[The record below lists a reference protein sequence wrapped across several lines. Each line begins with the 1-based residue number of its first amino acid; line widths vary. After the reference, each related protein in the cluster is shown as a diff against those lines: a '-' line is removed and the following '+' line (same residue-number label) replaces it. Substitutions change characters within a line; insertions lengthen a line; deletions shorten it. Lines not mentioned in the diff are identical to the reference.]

1 MTDILWQPSASDLQ
15 DSHMAGLLAL
25 INQHHQLSFDNY
37 ANFHAWSISEKSLFW
52 QAVCDYT
59 DIQLEQPATTIF
71 TPGNHMRN
79 AHWFKGAS
87 LNFAQNL
94 LSRDDDH
101 IAIRYADENGARQ
114 TLTYRELKHAVLQL
128 AAYLKQLGVGTH
140 DRVAGFMTNRPETV
154 IAMLASTLIGATWS
168 ACSPDFG
175 LEAMVDRFE
184 QIQPKV
190 LFAVTTHQYNGKVFE
205 HSNTLKQLQQRI
217 SSIKNIITIDDWPH
231 NNEILTDIDSF
242 DFDHPLYILYSS
254 GTTGLPKCM
263 VHSSGGTLIQ
273 HLKELKCHSDIHADD
288 TLFFYTTC
296 GWMMWHWMVSTLAVG
311 ATIVLYDG
319 APMLDDN
326 KAILFDLI
334 DEFHISHFGA
344 GAKFYESCDQLG
356 VSPISTHQLDQVRC
370 ILSTGSPL
378 MPSSF
383 DYLHTRVKTDARVSS
398 ISGGSDII
406 SCFALGNPM
415 LPVYRG
421 EIQCIGLGMDVH
433 IFDDNGNNIIAQKG
447 ELVCKSPFPSMPIY
461 FWNDPDSSRY
471 QHAYFD
477 QFPGVWTHG
486 DYAEITQHG
495 GMIIYGRSDATLN
508 PRGVRIGTAELYRQ
522 IDHIPEVKESLA
534 VGHQHDGNEDI
545 ILFVILKPESTLDQ
559 ALIMHI
565 KDEIRTNCS
574 PLHVPTH
581 IFQVADFP
589 RTMSGKVAEISVK
602 HCINNLTVKNKAA
615 LINPTILLTF
625 NKIAQILNQKRQ

>member
-1 MTDILWQPSASDLQ
+1 MTDILWKPSQTDLQ
-15 DSHMAGLLAL
+15 SSQMAALLTL
-25 INQHHQLSFDNY
+25 INQRHQLSLDNY
-37 ANFHAWSISEKSLFW
+37 ADFHTWSINEKNLFW
-52 QAVCDYT
+52 QAVADYT
-59 DIQLEQPATTIF
+59 KIQFEQPATTVF
-71 TPGNHMRN
+71 TPGNSIRD
-79 AHWFKGAS
+79 AQWFKGAT

-94 LSRDDDH
+94 LSRDDNH
-101 IAIRYADENGARQ
+101 IAIHYADENGRQ
-114 TLTYRELKHAVLQL
+114 QSLTYHELNQAVLQL
-128 AAYLKQLGVGTH
+128 AAHLKKLGVGAH

-175 LEAMVDRFE
+175 LEAVIDRFE

-190 LFAVTTHQYNGKVFE
+190 LFAVTTHQYNGKIFK
-205 HSNTLKQLQQRI
+205 HDQTLKQLQQRV
-217 SSIKNIITIDDWPH
+217 STIKSIITIDEWPQT
-231 NNEILTDIDSF
+231 NDILTNINSF
-242 DFDHPLYILYSS
+242 YFNHPLYILYSS

-263 VHSSGGTLIQ
+263 VHGSGGTLLQ
-273 HLKELKCHSDIHADD
+273 HLKELKCHSDLNADD

-296 GWMMWHWMVSTLAVG
+296 GWMMWHWMVSALAIG

-319 APMLDDN
+319 APMLNSN

-334 DEFHISHFGA
+334 DTFSISHFGA
-344 GAKFYESCDQLG
+344 GAKYYESCDKLNI
-356 VSPISTHQLDQVRC
+356 SPISTHQLKRLRC

-378 MPSSF
+378 MPNSF
-383 DYLHTRVKTDARVSS
+383 DYIYRRVKTDARVSS

-421 EIQCIGLGMDVH
+421 EIQCIGLGMDVS
-433 IFDDNGNNIIAQKG
+433 IFDDDGNAVMSEKG

-461 FWNDPDSSRY
+461 FWNDPDGSLY

-477 QFPGVWTHG
+477 LFPGVWAHG
-486 DYAEITQHG
+486 DYAEITPHG

-522 IDHIPEVKESLA
+522 INHIAEIQESLA
-534 VGHQHDGNEDI
+534 VGHQHNGNEEI
-545 ILFVILKPESTLDQ
+545 VLFVILKPELLLDQ
-559 ALIMHI
+559 PLIACI
-565 KDEIRTNCS
+565 KDQIRKNCS

-589 RTMSGKVAEISVK
+589 RTISGKVAELSVK
-602 HCINNLTVKNKAA
+602 HCINQLAVKNKAA
-615 LINPTILLTF
+615 LANPSILSTF
-625 NKIAQILNQKRQ
+625 NQIAKNLNHEGQ